1 MHYSISHQASN
12 TPFLSITPRKK
23 LIKHTLLAVE
33 CGLVLVRL
41 GKNEYALTQGQVMW
55 LPFDCLTSICCFP
68 NTTLQA
74 IDVSCRV
81 SAALP
86 KQAGYVKL
94 NELSQA
100 LLNRMAS
107 MPDNHQEKVDL
118 LNVMLKEL
126 GHYSPKLTLNDFSAK
141 ISHWQPNMNSDLP
154 HEIQMVLRVR
164 EARKRLLSG
173 QAKTQIIDDLFS
185 GDCNAFDAIFHSVFG
200 K

>member
-1 MHYSISHQASN
+1 MHYSISHQTSN
-12 TPFLSITPRKK
+12 APFLSITPRKK

-41 GKNEYALTQGQVMW
+41 GKNEYALTPGQVMW
-55 LPFDCLTSICCFP
+55 LPLDCLTSICCFP
-68 NTTLQA
+68 NTTLQT
-74 IDVSCRV
+74 IDISCRV
-81 SAALP
+81 SATLP

-118 LNVMLKEL
+118 LKVMLKEL
-126 GHYSPKLTLNDFSAK
+126 DHCSPKLTLNDFSTK
-141 ISHWQPNMNSDLP
+141 ISRWQPNISCDLP
-154 HEIQMVLRVR
+154 QDIQVALRVR

-173 QAKTQIIDDLFS
+173 QAKTQIINELFS
-185 GDCNAFDAIFHSVFG
+185 GDHNAYDAIYYSVFG